1 MKILYKGLWTAF
13 QNESEI
19 DTNYVRILLH
29 NHPDKMDIYGKDSMA
44 GYTGV
49 ERGKLIAAAPELYNL
64 VTELSKIKDN
74 DLSVVYNNFIK
85 VQEKAKKLLEKIDFK
100 GGNVDENQVR

>member
-19 DTNYVRILLH
+19 DTNYVRILFH
-29 NHPDKMDIYGKDSMA
+29 NHPDKMSDYGKDSMA
-44 GYTGV
+44 GYIGGWS
-49 ERGKLIAAAPELYNL
+49 GKLTAAAPELYNL

-100 GGNVDENQVR
+100 GGNVDENQIR